1 MSDIRDLSPDYSSS
15 LDLGDTI
22 LHECV
27 CGSNLWRILAS
38 FEDYELTVYFT
49 DAECA
54 VCGTRAKVPTPL
66 DRPGY
71 ID

>member
-1 MSDIRDLSPDYSSS
+1 MNIRELSHDYSQA

-27 CGSNLWRILAS
+27 CGSNLWRIFAS
-38 FEDYELTVYFT
+38 FDDYQIATYYT

-54 VCGTRAKVPTPL
+54 VCGTWAKVPTEA
-66 DRPGY
+66 DRPLT
-71 ID
+71 